1 MKKNY
6 LLILLVSLLTLFSC
20 GEKKVPFPQPDVKIQ
35 EGWITF
41 STRNDD
47 RTWQIFST
55 VGIDSSA
62 YIANIQ
68 TSFKEKQSIYGD
80 AYNSYKVTWLID
92 TSLTKIKQAGIVYYD
107 SLGNVVYYSTNKQT
121 DWGFVTPGTVGSS
134 AAEYAQIIYSNAN
147 NLQPVS
153 KPVIV
158 DYGHGDW
165 HNLSTKDDFL
175 TFFNDDIIETPTS
188 YLVWTYACFTKFQD
202 KMIHEYAWLH
212 GSDKR
217 LIFGVLSQYEVLKE
231 TKKLQMKSMYFVD
244 KFGDVFYE
252 CPEECVDSNY
262 HENESLWNS
271 IQESKNRK

>member
-1 MKKNY
+1 MKKDY

-41 STRNDD
+41 STGNDGGIY
-47 RTWQIFST
+47 QIFST

-107 SLGNVVYYSTNKQT
+107 SLGNVVYSTNKQM
-121 DWGFVTPGTVGSS
+121 DWKFVTPGTMGAA
-134 AAEYAQIIYSNAN
+134 AAEYAQIIYNNAN

-175 TFFNDDIIETPTS
+175 NFFNDDIIETPTS
-188 YLVWTYACFTKFQD
+188 YLVWMYTCFTKFQD
-202 KMIHEYAWLH
+202 KMIDEYAWLH

-217 LIFGVLSQYEVLKE
+217 LIFGELRQYEVLKE
-231 TKKLQMKSMYFVD
+231 TKKLQMKSMYYVD

-252 CPEECVDSNY
+252 CPEEYADSNY
-262 HENESLWNS
+262 YEYESLWNS
-271 IQESKNRK
+271 IQESINRK